1 MSYAVY
7 AIKSDSNSLDVIAS
21 LKAGEGRF
29 GFSSIPT
36 GDLRAL
42 KARVE
47 QDGWPSLSA
56 EEQAAYY
63 VFLLDLKE
71 NDYVVYVDVPEWGR
85 CALARVT
92 GGYFWRFDDS
102 DHNHRFPVD
111 PESVHVFDRNSR
123 IVHPSLSSR
132 LRTQRVWWRISLKAE
147 FEELLAHLDGRVPP
161 ELPPEA
167 RLAREIQP
175 ILLRITQ
182 TIHHTYAGKNLE
194 ELCAEVFGHLPG
206 VTRVEARK
214 ANGDAGADL
223 LVRFESGLPL
233 PGIERDDTLIVQV
246 KVNKSEHWD
255 TAAVEDM
262 ARALTRYPE
271 ASMGLLISTATASTP
286 SLDTALE
293 KLRRESGK
301 HVALLIGE
309 DIAAFFL
316 QYGEGLLT
324 QYE

>member
-1 MSYAVY
+1 VSYAVY
-7 AIKSDSNSLDVIAS
+7 AIKGDPNCCDMVAS

-29 GFSSIPT
+29 GFSSVPT

-47 QDGWPSLSA
+47 KDGWPSLSA
-56 EEQAAYY
+56 EEQASYY
-63 VFLLDLKE
+63 VFLLDLKKD
-71 NDYVVYVDVPEWGR
+71 DYVVYVDVPEWGR
-85 CALARVT
+85 CVLARVT
-92 GGYFWRFDDS
+92 GDYYWRFDDS

-111 PESVHVFDRNSR
+111 PQSVHVFDRNSR
-123 IVHPSLSSR
+123 SVHPSLSSR
-132 LRTQRVWWRISLKAE
+132 LRTQRVWWRVSLKAE
-147 FEELLAHLDGRVPP
+147 FEELLANLNGSVPVD
-161 ELPPEA
+161 LPPEA

-206 VTRVEARK
+206 VTRVDARN
-214 ANGDAGADL
+214 ASGDAGADL

-246 KVNKSEHWD
+246 KVDKRENWD
-255 TAAVEDM
+255 TEAVEDM
-262 ARALTRYPE
+262 GRALTRYPE
-271 ASMGLLISTATASTP
+271 ASMGLLISTAAASTP
-286 SLDTALE
+286 ALDTSLE

-316 QYGEGLLT
+316 QYGDGLLT
-324 QYE
+324 QDE